1 MKKNDDFL
9 CHYGVPKMKWYEH
22 DSNRRQQGENAYA
35 KKRNTKGFI
44 LKDEKDIP
52 KDKKPSWMSNRDYY
66 ALLGGKQI
74 AEGLVEGG
82 KKVLESLSRTPI
94 EEEPEAIEEGS
105 KKFDRMLYS
114 TIGILGRHVAKKLGI
129 SASITI
135 KAPSSTSSNTT
146 GKGAKE
152 FDKMINSVGD
162 NDFLTALSKNVTMN
176 PRINLGTLVKSAVD
190 SGVLKMPV
198 YEADK
203 ETQEKVTNN
212 LLEKSYKKKGSV
224 LF

>member
-44 LKDEKDIP
+44 LKDEKDIQ

-66 ALLGGKQI
+66 ILFGGKQI
-74 AEGLVEGG
+74 AKGLAAGG
-82 KKVLESLSRTPI
+82 KKVLESLSSTPI
-94 EEEPEAIEEGS
+94 EEETEAIEEGS

-114 TIGILGRHVAKKLGI
+114 TIGILGRHVAKRLGI

-135 KAPSSTSSNTT
+135 KAPSSTSSNTA

-152 FDKMINSVGD
+152 FDKMMLMTTLVRGLNLTHVYVNPPESLTTNPIVHIKGYTKYKY
-162 NDFLTALSKNVTMN
+162 DFTDFSKNKK
-176 PRINLGTLVKSAVD
+176 R
-190 SGVLKMPV
+190 V
-198 YEADK
+198 Y
-203 ETQEKVTNN
+203 NN
-212 LLEKSYKKKGSV
+212 GKN
-224 LF
+224 